1 MKNKIK
7 VSKTITKRI
16 KNVTS
21 NGKVIVMTTSAQHLA
36 SNKSKRRRMAA
47 KNYVAMTQSDVG
59 KIKKL
64 I

>member
-1 MKNKIK
+1 MKNKMK
-7 VSKTITKRI
+7 VSKTILKRI

-21 NGKVIVMTTSAQHLA
+21 NGKVIVMSTSAQHLA

-47 KNYVAMTQSDVG
+47 KNYVTMAPGDVS